1 MAPQTSEPFDIKEI
15 YWPIVRL
22 AAHFSASSVGFVII
36 LVAALIPFYAIKF
49 LVPTELAG
57 FINWNLLE
65 LAILYVDIFL
75 YGLTV
80 LLWTIVFIVEEVRA
94 VRKLLSGK

>member
-1 MAPQTSEPFDIKEI
+1 MDATDIREI

-22 AAHFSASSVGFVII
+22 AVHYSASSIGFIVI
-36 LVAALIPFYAIKF
+36 LVAALVPFYAIKF
-49 LVPTELAG
+49 LVPAELAAS
-57 FINWNLLE
+57 INWNLLE

-80 LLWTIVFIVEEVRA
+80 VLWTIVFIVEEVRA
-94 VRKLLSGK
+94 VRKLLSR